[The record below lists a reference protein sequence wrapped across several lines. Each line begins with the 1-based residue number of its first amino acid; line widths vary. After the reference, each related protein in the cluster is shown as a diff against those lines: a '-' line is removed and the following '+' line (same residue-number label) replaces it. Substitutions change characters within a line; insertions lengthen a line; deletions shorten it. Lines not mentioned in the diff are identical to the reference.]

1 MPDVTMQSAS
11 RFSLEQLS
19 ALFTASFEG
28 YLLPIAQPVDALA
41 ARIRCEQIDLFL
53 SRVALVD
60 DEPAGLCLLAQ
71 RGRRA
76 RVAAMGIVAA
86 RRGLGLGRALMDGS
100 IAIARTAGADR
111 LCLEV
116 FAANRSAVAL
126 YESSGFVRV
135 RRLLGHARAALPAV
149 AAPEHGPSDLAALAA
164 ALAAEPERD
173 WPWQLSPHTL
183 VAASPD
189 AMHVHALGGEA
200 FACLNPVNPKRLS
213 LRLLYVMPSARRR
226 GLARRLLSG
235 VQSLYSGAAWEIPPL
250 VPEEMGA
257 AALHGLGFARTEL
270 HQVEMELPL
279 RST

>member
-11 RFSLEQLS
+11 RFTLEQLS

-28 YLLPIAQPVDALA
+28 YLFPIAQPVDALA

-53 SRVALVD
+53 SRVLLVD

-76 RVAAMGIVAA
+76 RVAAMGIVAS
-86 RRGLGLGRALMDGS
+86 RRGLGLGRALMDGC
-100 IAIARTAGADR
+100 IAIARAAAADR

-116 FAANRSAVAL
+116 FAANRSALSL
-126 YESSGFVRV
+126 YESSGFARV
-135 RRLLGHARAALPAV
+135 RRLVGHARAALPPV
-149 AAPEHGPSDLAALAA
+149 AATDLRRTDLDTLAV
-164 ALAAEPERD
+164 ALAAEPDRE

-183 VAASPD
+183 IAASPD

-200 FACLNPVNPKRLS
+200 FACLNPANPARLG
-213 LRLLYVMPSARRR
+213 LRMLYVVPSARRR
-226 GLARRLLSG
+226 GHARRLLSAI
-235 VQSLYSGAAWEIPPL
+235 QSLHPGAAWEIPPL
-250 VPEEMGA
+250 VPEEMSA

-270 HQVEMELPL
+270 HQLEMELRLGP
-279 RST
+279 T